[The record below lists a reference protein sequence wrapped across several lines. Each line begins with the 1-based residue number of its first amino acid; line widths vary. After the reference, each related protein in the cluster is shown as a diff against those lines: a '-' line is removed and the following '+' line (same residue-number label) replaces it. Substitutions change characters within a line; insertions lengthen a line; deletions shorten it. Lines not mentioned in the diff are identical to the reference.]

1 MKRNNIILIS
11 IIVFLAS
18 CDKQDYL
25 YSVQNP
31 IGPKIGDIISFQ
43 TISSTSI
50 DADGFSLCTI
60 KVKIHPEADATN
72 RTVIFKVSG
81 NGKFTNGDTAQS
93 INVNTEGFAT
103 VAISNTKSETVHL
116 KATVSTYTIDTAI
129 NFKQALPDDMQLV
142 ADNYVLDSSIAQPV
156 HITAKLFRNAGRGLV
171 TDGAKVF
178 FKITPLDTAIN
189 FIYPPFQYSQNY
201 IAVDTALNPFK
212 VGGRFDIEAKTVS
225 SAGDTLF
232 RVISVRVK

>member
-1 MKRNNIILIS
+1 MKRNIIILIS
-11 IIVFLAS
+11 IIIFLVS
-18 CDKQDYL
+18 CDKQDDL

-43 TISSTSI
+43 TVSSTSI

-103 VAISNTKSETVHL
+103 ISFSNTKAETVHL
-116 KATVSTYTIDTAI
+116 KATVSTYTIDTTI
-129 NFKQALPDDMQLV
+129 DFKAALPDDMQLI
-142 ADNYVLDSSIAQPV
+142 ADNYILDSSIAQPV
-156 HITAKLFRNAGRGLV
+156 NITAKLFRNTNRGLAS
-171 TDGAKVF
+171 DGAKIF
-178 FKITPLDTAIN
+178 FKITPLDTTVN
-189 FIYPPFQYSQNY
+189 FIYLPFQFSQNQ
-201 IAVDTALNPFK
+201 IAVNTALNPFK
-212 VGGRFDIEAKTVS
+212 VGGRFIIEAKTVS